1 MKVGWIVCSLGMVK
15 APGWVL
21 FLMDNR
27 RLSIVFDGDSIFCY
41 RLFF

>member
-1 MKVGWIVCSLGMVK
+1 MKVGWMICSLGMIK

-27 RLSIVFDGDSIFCY
+27 RLSFVYMIYTLVDN
-41 RLFF
+41 